1 MISVRSGSVAE
12 AMRLRA
18 SKLRIWVKVSVSR
31 RAAAAASMAL
41 GVVAVASGV
50 QSVAAWKRASHWL
63 RRGSEKRKKRQAW
76 M

>member
-1 MISVRSGSVAE
+1 
-12 AMRLRA
+12 MRLRA

-50 QSVAAWKRASHWL
+50 QSVAAVKARASRLCVSRGLPLKSWL
-63 RRGSEKRKKRQAW
+63 SLLSAPASS
-76 M
+76 